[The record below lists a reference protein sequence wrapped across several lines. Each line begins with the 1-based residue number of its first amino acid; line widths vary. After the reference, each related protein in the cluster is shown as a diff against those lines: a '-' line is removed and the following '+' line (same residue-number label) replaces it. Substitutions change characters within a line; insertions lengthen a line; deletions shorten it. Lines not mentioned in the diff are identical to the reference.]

1 MEVVNKNKTLQ
12 ILSFNIVVVKAK
24 FTHFESNFFGM
35 HKIGAVRQFAK
46 FNVQSP
52 QKNIQMVQMRPI

>member
-24 FTHFESNFFGM
+24 FTHFASNFFGM
-35 HKIGAVRQFAK
+35 HKIGAVSQFAK